1 MTQVAS
7 DAIVLHAFD
16 YRETSRIL
24 RIVTREHGVRSAIAR
39 GARRSKQ
46 RFGAALDL
54 FAEGAAQLALHPT
67 GDLHTL
73 ISFDVSRARPELAAR
88 WDRFAAANA
97 LSELL
102 LRFARDDTHT
112 ELYDAFR
119 SALDAV
125 GRAEGDDVIAAG
137 LGGAWSL
144 VGYLGFA
151 PVLDACAG
159 CGAPIKRDQSAAF
172 SHRAGGAICAACETA
187 GRLPAQRTVPGDAR
201 ETISAW
207 VSGQPIATPGL
218 PDLRA
223 HLRLLREFLVEH
235 LADERPL
242 RAFAVWERDGAQ
254 RSAVSAPGG
263 GGEPFG

>member
-1 MTQVAS
+1 VTQVAS

-54 FAEGAAQLALHPT
+54 FAEGAAQIALHPT

-73 ISFDVSRARPELAAR
+73 VSFDVVRARPELAAR

-119 SALDAV
+119 RALDAV
-125 GRAEGDDVIAAG
+125 GRAEGDEVIAAG
-137 LGGAWSL
+137 LGGAWEL
-144 VGYLGFA
+144 VGHLGFA
-151 PVLDACAG
+151 PVLDVCAACGVPVPHA
-159 CGAPIKRDQSAAF
+159 KTAAF
-172 SHRAGGAICAACETA
+172 SNRTGGVVCDGCVAA
-187 GRLPAQRTVPGDAR
+187 GRLTATRKLPGPPRD
-201 ETISAW
+201 TIAAW
-207 VSGQPIATPGL
+207 VAGESTAAPGI
-218 PDLRA
+218 PELRA

-235 LADERPL
+235 LADDRAL
-242 RAFAVWERDGAQ
+242 RAFAVWERDSAQ
-254 RSAVSAPGG
+254 RSAPSVQGVGPS
-263 GGEPFG
+263 FG